1 MKGRESRGTTLVYQ
15 SLTRLNFRRIATN
28 CCNGRSRVGST
39 IAPRPSSPKSLLLLL
54 SFRSSLSSPIR
65 YTLLFNAIKI
75 FVRLLFQLKVHR
87 SMLRGRSLAKR
98 RLIFRYFLTVSILR
112 QSAQLRLKSC
122 RSRHKF
128 YKMPESF

>member
-1 MKGRESRGTTLVYQ
+1 MKGREFRGTTLVYQ

-39 IAPRPSSPKSLLLLL
+39 TAPRPSSNKPLLLLF

-75 FVRLLFQLKVHR
+75 FVRLLFRLKEHR
-87 SMLRGRSLAKR
+87 SMLQDRSLAKR
-98 RLIFRYFLTVSILR
+98 LLIFRSFLVVSILK
-112 QSAQLRLKSC
+112 QSVQHHLKSC

-128 YKMPESF
+128 YKMSESF